1 MYVVR
6 NVFRAKPGQAVHL
19 VAMFQRFTAALPP
32 DLGLGPS
39 RILTD
44 ASAGFWTVVVEDE
57 VADLAAYL
65 HTVERMG
72 RLEAAKHL
80 EGLPRARR
88 ERVSGDLAGGRAH
101 PAPERLSPRA
111 VQRAAARSPL
121 PVR

>member
-80 EGLPRARR
+80 EGYHELVESGYR
-88 ERVSGDLAGGRAH
+88 EILRVEPGIA
-101 PAPERLSPRA
+101 EE
-111 VQRAAARSPL
+111 
-121 PVR
+121 

>member
-6 NVFRAKPGQAVHL
+6 NVFRAKPGQAVQL
-19 VAMFQRFTAALPP
+19 VAMFQRFIAALPP

-72 RLEAAKHL
+72 RLEAARHL
-80 EGLPRARR
+80 DGYHDLVESGYR
-88 ERVSGDLAGGRAH
+88 EILRVEPTTVAD
-101 PAPERLSPRA
+101 E
-111 VQRAAARSPL
+111 
-121 PVR
+121 